1 MTALSELTTI
11 RIGGEPAEI
20 VTAHSRDELVAA
32 ARAVWATGENWLVLG
47 GGSNVV
53 AADDLAGW
61 HVIRVANEGIEEL
74 GAGLIR
80 VQAGHNWDSLVQF
93 TIDRKL
99 AGFESLSGIPGLVG
113 AAPIQNVGA
122 YGSEIAQTM
131 VQLEFLDYETGE
143 LYLLSNEDCEFG
155 YRDSAF
161 KRGRRGVVT
170 WVEFQLQQ
178 GANAEALARRRA
190 EVLAQRAAKGMVLNE
205 QDFDTHGCGSFFVN
219 PIVSDRV
226 SRTIPLEAP
235 RWETEADDGLTVKL
249 SAAWLIE
256 NAGIQRGFALAG
268 SKAAISS
275 KHTLAITNR
284 GQATAQEVLQ
294 LATYVQTR
302 VANTF
307 GINLNPEPTLVGFAA
322 TN

>member
-1 MTALSELTTI
+1 MTALRELTTI
-11 RIGGEPAEI
+11 RIGGKPSSL

-32 ARAVWATGENWLVLG
+32 ASEVWATGENWLVLG

-53 AADDLAGW
+53 AADDLDGW
-61 HVIRVANEGIEEL
+61 NVIQVANAGIEEL
-74 GAGLIR
+74 GAGLLR
-80 VQAGHNWDSLVQF
+80 VDAGENWDSLVEF
-93 TIDRKL
+93 AISRGL
-99 AGFESLSGIPGLVG
+99 GGFESLSGIPGLAG
-113 AAPIQNVGA
+113 AAPIQNIGA
-122 YGSEIAQTM
+122 YGSEISQTL

-155 YRDSAF
+155 YRDSVF

-170 WVEFQLQQ
+170 WVEFQLEV
-178 GANAEALARRRA
+178 GADAEAMASRRA
-190 EVLAQRAAKGMVLNE
+190 EVLALRAAKGMVLNAA
-205 QDFDTHGCGSFFVN
+205 DLDTHSCGSFFVN

-226 SRTIPLEAP
+226 ARTIPLEAP
-235 RWETEADDGLTVKL
+235 RWESEADDGLTVKL

-256 NAGIQRGFALAG
+256 HSGIARGFSLAG

-284 GQATAQEVLQ
+284 GEASAEEVLQ

-307 GINLNPEPTLVGFAA
+307 GINLKPEPTLVGFLP
-322 TN
+322 